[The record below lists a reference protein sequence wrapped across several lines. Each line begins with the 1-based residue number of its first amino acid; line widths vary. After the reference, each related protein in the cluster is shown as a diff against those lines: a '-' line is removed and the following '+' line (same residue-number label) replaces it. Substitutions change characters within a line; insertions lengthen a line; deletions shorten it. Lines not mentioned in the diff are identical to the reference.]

1 MGGFFLPVVP
11 FPNHPCTLSASLGV
25 RLYCLRF
32 AFAFTIDLET
42 ELGCACMTF
51 SKPLPPF
58 DPRSIPVLGIDSHL
72 AGVAFD
78 RLTPQALRQRFMHP
92 PVWTPEHSVEKKF
105 SNRQPALA
113 AVLLPLVMRDELTLL
128 LTERSGNLST
138 HSGQIAF
145 PGGRTDETD
154 QDAVDTALREAQ
166 EEIALPRSF
175 VEVLGTLPTY
185 VTGSAFIITPVV
197 ALVRPGFLLQPNPG
211 EVADVFEVPLGYLMN
226 PAHHRRHEI
235 EFDGVLRQW
244 LSMPYTEPMTE
255 VVSPEPRERY
265 IWGATAGMLR
275 NFYRF
280 LSA

>member
-1 MGGFFLPVVP
+1 MKP
-11 FPNHPCTLSASLGV
+11 A
-25 RLYCLRF
+25 
-32 AFAFTIDLET
+32 
-42 ELGCACMTF
+42 
-51 SKPLPPF
+51 KPLPQF

-72 AGVAFD
+72 AGVSLD
-78 RLTPQALRQRFMHP
+78 RLTPQALRERFRHP
-92 PVWTPEHSVEKKF
+92 PIWTPEHSVEKKF
-105 SNRQPALA
+105 SDRQPALA

-128 LTERSGNLST
+128 LTERSLNLST

-166 EEIALPRSF
+166 EEIALPRHH

-197 ALVRPGFLLQPNPG
+197 ALVKPGFQLQPNPG
-211 EVADVFEVPLGYLMN
+211 EVADVFEVPLGFLMN
-226 PAHHRRHEI
+226 PAHHRRHET
-235 EFDGVLRQW
+235 ELDGMLLQW
-244 LSMPYTEPMTE
+244 LSMSYTDPMDE
-255 VVSPEPRERY
+255 AAGNESRERY